1 MPSNRALRAGA
12 TSCCNESLF
21 LRVNESCI
29 GGYAA
34 TTGVFFLGRLR
45 KERKENLDGR
55 SWIGHAGVWLFDF
68 TRMDDGVYFTSPSFL
83 CPRFIAL
90 GFKKSQCICSG
101 SGSKDQMDSI
111 RFKCL
116 LAIPLAPLPPP
127 SLQESNT
134 MLHCM
139 QDIPRQLPNLDFV
152 HPMFQTP
159 QKSTSPHACPCEK
172 FKFNLSFEITTNPQ
186 SPLSTTRRA

>member
-1 MPSNRALRAGA
+1 MNLSSYGLTNHVSVA
-12 TSCCNESLF
+12 TRLPLVF
-21 LRVNESCI
+21 
-29 GGYAA
+29 
-34 TTGVFFLGRLR
+34 FFLGRLR

-111 RFKCL
+111 RFECL

-127 SLQESNT
+127 FLQQPNT
-134 MLHCM
+134 MLHARHS
-139 QDIPRQLPNLDFV
+139 QATAKSRFRSSHVPDPAEINITPRLSV
-152 HPMFQTP
+152 R
-159 QKSTSPHACPCEK
+159 K

-186 SPLSTTRRA
+186 SPLSTS